1 MRGPFPPE
9 NNIIPVVTH
18 DNTSGA
24 AGQIHRKT
32 NRACRESARC
42 EELQITRA
50 YDPIHRSQS
59 SEYEQELKGNDPSG
73 VIREAAEKGP

>member
-18 DNTSGA
+18 DNTSGGA
-24 AGQIHRKT
+24 PPGRYIGKT

-42 EELQITRA
+42 EELQVMFTQK
-50 YDPIHRSQS
+50 SMKV
-59 SEYEQELKGNDPSG
+59 QEKS
-73 VIREAAEKGP
+73 